1 MQHKKFSFWLFCV
14 GFIYISLV
22 MFILSSFSYSGYRI
36 LSNTTS
42 QLGAQSSPYAWVMNS
57 AFALMGI
64 AVVISFWGSLRHKYY
79 EDILPIIFGLSFVMV
94 AIFQHEPG
102 ITGLAYNHTT
112 ALLHSV
118 FATMMGIVISVYAI
132 IKAMKANSTT
142 DRILAVLALVSASG
156 LSFLMYAVPAYTG
169 LLQRIMFLSVLA
181 WIGYLVVSMQSAK
194 SVPSDS

>member
-1 MQHKKFSFWLFCV
+1 
-14 GFIYISLV
+14 
-22 MFILSSFSYSGYRI
+22 MFVLPAFSYSGYKT
-36 LSNTTS
+36 LTNTTS
-42 QLGAQSSPYAWVMNS
+42 QLGAQSSPYAWIMNS

-64 AVVISFWGSLRHKYY
+64 MMIVSFWGGLRHKHY

-102 ITGLAYNHTT
+102 ITGLVYNHTA

-118 FATMMGIVISVYAI
+118 FATIMGIVISAYAI
-132 IKAMKANSTT
+132 IKAMKADSTT
-142 DRILAVLALVSASG
+142 DRILAVFALVSASG

-181 WIGYLVVSMQSAK
+181 WLGYLVISM
-194 SVPSDS
+194 PSDKGVSSGS

>member
-1 MQHKKFSFWLFCV
+1 
-14 GFIYISLV
+14 
-22 MFILSSFSYSGYRI
+22 
-36 LSNTTS
+36 
-42 QLGAQSSPYAWVMNS
+42 MNS

-118 FATMMGIVISVYAI
+118 FATMMGTVISVYAI

-169 LLQRIMFLSVLA
+169 LLQRMMFLSVLA